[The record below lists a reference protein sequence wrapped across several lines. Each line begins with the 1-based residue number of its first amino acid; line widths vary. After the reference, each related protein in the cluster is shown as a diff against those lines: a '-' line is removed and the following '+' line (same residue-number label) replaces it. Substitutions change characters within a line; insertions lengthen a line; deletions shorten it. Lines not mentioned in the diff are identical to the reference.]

1 MAQFLAPYNNGM
13 RLGQGF
19 NSYTQQLCLDHAVL
33 EDTPANR
40 AKYMVDLAK
49 ASRTGSNGLG
59 SDSDADSVMVPTG
72 KEPIDE
78 KQEMIP
84 TSERTSQGTVIHH
97 EVKNSCAENRSRS
110 RCLRATVGEI
120 SDCNIFFEI
129 RRQDKRGHR

>member
-59 SDSDADSVMVPTG
+59 SDSDAESVMVPTG

-78 KQEMIP
+78 KQETLP
-84 TSERTSQGTVIHH
+84 TSETTSQGTVNNR
-97 EVKNSCAENRSRS
+97 EVKHSRAENRSRS
-110 RCLRATVGEI
+110 RCLRAAMGEI
-120 SDCNIFFEI
+120 SDCNILQI
-129 RRQDKRGHR
+129 GRAHV